1 MLVDLIEK
9 GFGKDR
15 GYNCVQKVL
24 FGTGEIYDLK
34 LDEEMLIPLT
44 NTLGGGLKTGNNCGA
59 LVGGVMA
66 LGKIF
71 PDKEYQKEVV
81 LYFIDSYKERMGLIN
96 CKELKDK
103 YWTETE
109 NCDKII
115 IEAARVLQE
124 TIEKFQKRECEK

>member
-81 LYFIDSYKERMGLIN
+81 LYFIDSYKEKMGLIN

-103 YWTETE
+103 YSDSKLFGSSTHWKDAIAQIKLAHEP
-109 NCDKII
+109 
-115 IEAARVLQE
+115 LS
-124 TIEKFQKRECEK
+124 